1 MTWALELRTNR
12 QSWVSN
18 SKVIRNFMTT
28 PYSEL
33 KDQDTRQKAH
43 QMSQLKGNVMVMSFK
58 TTKKIYRN
66 KICIN
71 KVYLLVIYL
80 EDNV

>member
-1 MTWALELRTNR
+1 
-12 QSWVSN
+12 
-18 SKVIRNFMTT
+18 
-28 PYSEL
+28 
-33 KDQDTRQKAH
+33 
-43 QMSQLKGNVMVMSFK
+43 MSQLKGNVMVMSFK

-71 KVYLLVIYL
+71 KVYLLLIYL